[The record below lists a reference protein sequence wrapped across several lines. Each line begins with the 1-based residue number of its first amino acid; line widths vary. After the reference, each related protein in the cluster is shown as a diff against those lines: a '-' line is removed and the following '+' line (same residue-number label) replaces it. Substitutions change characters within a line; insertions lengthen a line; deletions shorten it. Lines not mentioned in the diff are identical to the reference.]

1 MYGKGTLAQTGVGFT
16 ILGVSA
22 SLSLV
27 AALAVTLVIVGAL
40 GYRYATR
47 SKRHAA

>member
-16 ILGVSA
+16 ILGISA

-27 AALAVTLVIVGAL
+27 AALAVTLIVAGGL
-40 GYRYATR
+40 SYRYATR
-47 SKRHAA
+47 NKRYAG

>member
-27 AALAVTLVIVGAL
+27 AATVVAL
-40 GYRYATR
+40 IIAGGLFYRYATR
-47 SKRHAA
+47 KKQYAG

>member
-22 SLSLV
+22 SISLV
-27 AALAVTLVIVGAL
+27 AAAAVALIVAGGLA
-40 GYRYATR
+40 YRYATR
-47 SKRHAA
+47 NKRYAG

>member
-16 ILGVSA
+16 ILGISA

-27 AALAVTLVIVGAL
+27 AALAVALIIVGGL

-47 SKRHAA
+47 KNRYAS

>member
-22 SLSLV
+22 SLSLLAATAV
-27 AALAVTLVIVGAL
+27 ALILAGGL

-47 SKRHAA
+47 KKRYAG